1 MFDEHDI
8 SAEDAVKSIRVVIGW
23 FSNLLSLD
31 IRFYLRLKALSAEG
45 QYFDVPFVIG
55 SMR

>member
-1 MFDEHDI
+1 MSDEHDI
-8 SAEDAVKSIRVVIGW
+8 STEEAVRSIRVIIGW

-45 QYFDVPFVIG
+45 QYFDVPFIIG